1 MSKEHELITIE
12 TNSINGETIQTVNA
26 RDLHEFLKVGKDFT
40 TWIKD
45 RISQYEFVENQDYVI
60 VDNLSSPKSGS
71 AKSRQRPMKDY
82 YISIDMAKELSM
94 VERNEKGKEARQYFI
109 QCEKRIKSL
118 PADPVQ
124 MLNDPAAMR
133 GILLTYTEKVI
144 ALESKVEEMAPD
156 VKALHRIAKSDGGM
170 CITNA
175 AKELQV
181 RPKDLFAFLR
191 ERGWIYR
198 RIGIKNWIAY
208 QSKIQSGYLEHK
220 ISLIPC
226 DDGTDKIR
234 EQVLVTPKGL
244 AKLSQAFC
252 LEPA

>member
-12 TNSINGETIQTVNA
+12 TNSINGETIKTVNA
-26 RDLHEFLKVGKDFT
+26 RDLHEFLKVGKDFSN
-40 TWIKD
+40 WIKD
-45 RISQYEFVENQDYVI
+45 RIKQYGFVENIDYV
-60 VDNLSSPKSGS
+60 VFANSGENPNGG
-71 AKSRQRPMKDY
+71 RPSIKY
-82 YISIDMAKELSM
+82 AISIDMAKELSM

>member
-1 MSKEHELITIE
+1 
-12 TNSINGETIQTVNA
+12 
-26 RDLHEFLKVGKDFT
+26 
-40 TWIKD
+40 
-45 RISQYEFVENQDYVI
+45 
-60 VDNLSSPKSGS
+60 
-71 AKSRQRPMKDY
+71 MKDY
-82 YISIDMAKELSM
+82 AISIDMAKELSV
-94 VERNEKGKEARQYFI
+94 VERNEKGKEVRQHFI

-118 PADPVQ
+118 PADPIQ

-144 ALESKVEEMAPD
+144 ALESKVEEMTPD
-156 VKALHRIAKSDGGM
+156 VKALHRIAKVKALHRIAKSDGGM
-170 CITNA
+170 CITNT

-181 RPKDLFAFLR
+181 RPKYLFAFLR

-198 RIGIKNWIAY
+198 RIGVKNWIAY

-220 ISLIPC
+220 ISLISCDDGTDKISC

-244 AKLSQAFC
+244 VKLSQAFC
-252 LEPA
+252 LEPV

>member
-12 TNSINGETIQTVNA
+12 TNSINGETIKTVNA
-26 RDLHEFLKVGKDFT
+26 RDLHEFLKVGKDFSN
-40 TWIKD
+40 WIKD
-45 RISQYEFVENQDYVI
+45 RIKQYGFVENIDYV
-60 VDNLSSPKSGS
+60 VFANSGENPNGG
-71 AKSRQRPMKDY
+71 RPSMKY
-82 YISIDMAKELSM
+82 AISIDMAKELSM

>member
-1 MSKEHELITIE
+1 
-12 TNSINGETIQTVNA
+12 
-26 RDLHEFLKVGKDFT
+26 
-40 TWIKD
+40 
-45 RISQYEFVENQDYVI
+45 
-60 VDNLSSPKSGS
+60 
-71 AKSRQRPMKDY
+71 
-82 YISIDMAKELSM
+82 M

-109 QCEKRIKSL
+109 QCEKQAKAL
-118 PADPVQ
+118 PTDPIQ

-133 GILLTYTEKVI
+133 SIVLTYTEKVI
-144 ALESKVEEMAPD
+144 ALENKVEEMAPD
-156 VKALHRIAKSDGGM
+156 VAAPHRIAKSDGGM

-175 AKELQV
+175 AKGLQV

-198 RIGIKNWIAY
+198 RIGYKNWMVY

-220 ISLIPC
+220 ISIVPC

-234 EQVLVTPKGL
+234 EQVLVMPKGL
-244 AKLSQAFC
+244 AKLSQTFC

>member
-1 MSKEHELITIE
+1 MQNLTIAQTLPMSSREIAELTGKRHDHVLRDCRKMLEALNIQSPQIWGDYQDSSGRIYQEALLDQDLTMTLVMGYSIE
-12 TNSINGETIQTVNA
+12 I
-26 RDLHEFLKVGKDFT
+26 RHKV
-40 TWIKD
+40 
-45 RISQYEFVENQDYVI
+45 
-60 VDNLSSPKSGS
+60 
-71 AKSRQRPMKDY
+71 AKRWR
-82 YISIDMAKELSM
+82 EL
-94 VERNEKGKEARQYFI
+94 EKQLAI
-109 QCEKRIKSL
+109 
-118 PADPVQ
+118 PADPIQ

-144 ALESKVEEMAPD
+144 ALENKVEEIAPD

-198 RIGIKNWIAY
+198 RVGAKNWMAY
-208 QSKIQSGYLEHK
+208 QSKIQSGHLEHK
-220 ISLIPC
+220 ISIVPC

-244 AKLSQAFC
+244 AKLSQTFC

>member
-1 MSKEHELITIE
+1 MQNLIIAQTLTMFSLEIAEL
-12 TNSINGETIQTVNA
+12 V
-26 RDLHEFLKVGKDFT
+26 
-40 TWIKD
+40 
-45 RISQYEFVENQDYVI
+45 
-60 VDNLSSPKSGS
+60 
-71 AKSRQRPMKDY
+71 KSRHDKVKQSIERLAERGVITLPPMWEKPTAGRPVSFYVFTGEQGKRD
-82 YISIDMAKELSM
+82 SIIVVAQLCPEFTARLVDRWQEL
-94 VERNEKGKEARQYFI
+94 EKQLAI
-109 QCEKRIKSL
+109 
-118 PADPVQ
+118 PADPIQ

-198 RIGIKNWIAY
+198 RIGVKNWIAY